1 MTYDTGIIAWL
12 RGLPDRRPA
21 NQIDRRDPVDAR
33 FSALAVSEGLAL
45 LHELPNYDSDTD
57 RPHVLLVDLTSLG
70 LTALDE
76 NP

>member
-1 MTYDTGIIAWL
+1 MTYDTGLIAWL
-12 RGLPDRRPA
+12 RDLPERRPT

-33 FSALAVSEGLAL
+33 FSALAVSEGLAA
-45 LHELPNYDSDTD
+45 LHELPNYDDDAD

-70 LTALDE
+70 IAVLAD

>member
-1 MTYDTGIIAWL
+1 MIYDTGLIAWL
-12 RGLPDRRPA
+12 RSLPDRRPR
-21 NQIDRRDPVDAR
+21 NQIDRRDPIDAR

-45 LHELPNYDSDTD
+45 LHELQNYDSDTD

-70 LTALDE
+70 LAALAE